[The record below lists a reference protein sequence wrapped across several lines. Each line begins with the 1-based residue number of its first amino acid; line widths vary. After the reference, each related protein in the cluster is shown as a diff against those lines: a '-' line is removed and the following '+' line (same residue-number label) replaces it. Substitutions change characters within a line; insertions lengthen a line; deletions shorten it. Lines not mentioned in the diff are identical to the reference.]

1 MTHSLFWVIHKSNEL
16 GISVFTILLDKTK
29 KGEYS
34 CLTIRKVIL
43 LKKTRKVRQCLH
55 HA

>member
-1 MTHSLFWVIHKSNEL
+1 MRNTLTFLSNSH
-16 GISVFTILLDKTK
+16 IKRTWNIIILLDKTK